1 MSTPLLT
8 LVLGAGKGTRMK
20 SAMPKVMHAIGGR
33 SMLGHVIATARA
45 AGSTSM
51 AVVVGPGMP
60 EVAAE
65 AEEQAPGAKVYV
77 QQNQLGTG
85 DAVLAARDAIAQHT
99 GDVLVMF
106 GDSPLITTETVK
118 KLVAALQQGAQIA
131 VLGFNAKDPT
141 GYGRLITD
149 ALGTLTAIREHNDAT
164 AAERS
169 ITLCNSGVMAFRVPD
184 LVKLLDQIKPNNA
197 KGEYYLTDAVEVGRA
212 DGLRAVAVAGSE
224 EEMLG
229 VNSRVQLAG
238 AEALFQARARIAA
251 MTEGATLIDPATVWF
266 AHDTV
271 IGRDVIIEPNVVF
284 GPGVTVADGVRIN
297 ANCHIEGASIGP
309 GARIG
314 PFARLRPGA
323 MLGADV
329 HVGNFVEV
337 KNARLE
343 DGAKANHL
351 AYIGDGRVGKKAN
364 IGAGTIFCNYDGF
377 NKHFTDVGDGAFV
390 GSNSAL
396 VAPVKIGD
404 GAFVGSGSVITRDV
418 ASDALALERAEQKEH
433 PGWAAKFRSLMAKR
447 KKRV

>member
-1 MSTPLLT
+1 MTTPLLT

-33 SMLGHVIATARA
+33 SMLGHVISAARA

-60 EVAAE
+60 EVAKE
-65 AEEQAPGAKVYV
+65 AEKQAPGAQVFV
-77 QQNQLGTG
+77 QENQLGTG
-85 DAVLAARDAIAQHT
+85 DAVLAARAALQAHT

-106 GDSPLITTETVK
+106 GDTPLITVETVK
-118 KLVAALQQGAQIA
+118 ALVAALGQGANVA
-131 VLGFNAKDPT
+131 VLGFHAKDPT

-149 ALGTLTAIREHNDAT
+149 AAGGLTAIREHNDAT
-164 AAERS
+164 TAERA
-169 ITLCNSGVMAFRVPD
+169 ITLCNSGVMAFRAPN
-184 LVKLLDQIKPNNA
+184 LMAMLSEIKPNNA
-197 KGEYYLTDAVEVGRA
+197 KGEYYLTDIVEIARKA
-212 DGLRAVAVAGSE
+212 GLKAVAVAGAE

-238 AEALFQARARIAA
+238 AEALFQARARQHV
-251 MTEGATLIDPATVWF
+251 MVEGATLIAPETVWF
-266 AHDTV
+266 AYDTKL
-271 IGRDVIIEPNVVF
+271 GRDVIIEPNVFF
-284 GPGVTVADGVRIN
+284 GPGVTVADGARIN
-297 ANCHIEGASIGP
+297 ANCHIEGATVGS

-323 MLGADV
+323 VLGTDV
-329 HVGNFVEV
+329 HVGNYVEV
-337 KNARLE
+337 KNATLE

-377 NKHFTDVGDGAFV
+377 NKHFTDVGHGAFV

-404 GAFVGSGSVITRDV
+404 GAFIGSGSVITRDV
-418 ASDALALERAEQKEH
+418 APDALALERAEQKEH
-433 PGWAAKFRSLMAKR
+433 AGWAAKFRTLMAKR
-447 KKRV
+447 KSRT